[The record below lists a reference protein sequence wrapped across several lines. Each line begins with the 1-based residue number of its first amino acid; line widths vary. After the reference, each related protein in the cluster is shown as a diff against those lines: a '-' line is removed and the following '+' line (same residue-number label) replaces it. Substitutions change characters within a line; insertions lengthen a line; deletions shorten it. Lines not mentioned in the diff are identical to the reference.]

1 MKKNSHQLVEDLLSN
16 RSGLNAN
23 VTPEE
28 LTKFIESNY
37 DVNVEELQLA
47 LKSHRGKIEDLIGV
61 PITDEQL
68 TQLTGGKSETA
79 KIGIGIGGGAAAG
92 SVGAAIGVAVFIG
105 LYALAK

>member
-1 MKKNSHQLVEDLLSN
+1 MKKNSQQLVEDLLSN
-16 RSGLNAN
+16 RSGLNEN

-28 LTKFIESNY
+28 LTKFIENNY
-37 DVNVEELQLA
+37 EVNEEELQLA
-47 LKSHRGKIEDLIGV
+47 LKSNRGKIEELIGV

-92 SVGAAIGVAVFIG
+92 SIGAGIGVAIFLII
-105 LYALAK
+105 YK